1 MTELI
6 LIRHGVTAWNRE
18 RRFQGQ
24 IDIALDDEGHWQAG
38 RLADALAGEPLAAI
52 YASDLARAWHTARP
66 LAEALGLG
74 LTPEPRLR
82 ERFYGAFEG
91 RTFDELQRDAAEDFA
106 RWRAREPDFAL
117 PGGGETLRAL
127 HARVEALL
135 LALARRHPGERIA
148 AVTHGGVLDCAYR
161 VATGLGLSEPR
172 HHDLLNASIN
182 RIAFDGEGF
191 RLVSWG
197 EVEHLRR
204 ADDAIEGD

>member
-6 LIRHGVTAWNRE
+6 LIRHGVTAGTGSDASRARSTFRSTTRATG
-18 RRFQGQ
+18 RR
-24 IDIALDDEGHWQAG
+24 AG
-38 RLADALAGEPLAAI
+38 SAAALAGEPLGAI
-52 YASDLARAWHTARP
+52 YASDLSRAWHTARP
-66 LAEALGLG
+66 LAETLGLG
-74 LTPEPRLR
+74 PTPEPRLR
-82 ERFYGAFEG
+82 ERFYGAFEAAPSTSCSATRP
-91 RTFDELQRDAAEDFA
+91 RTSRAGAPGIPTSRFRAGA
-106 RWRAREPDFAL
+106 RRCVRCTHGWRAAA
-117 PGGGETLRAL
+117 GARAQ
-127 HARVEALL
+127 A
-135 LALARRHPGERIA
+135 PGERIA

-172 HHDLLNASIN
+172 HHDLLNASVN

>member
-24 IDIALDDEGHWQAG
+24 IDIPLDDEGHWQAG
-38 RLADALAGEPLAAI
+38 RLAAALASEPLSAV
-52 YASDLARAWHTARP
+52 YASDLSRAWHTARP
-66 LAEALGLG
+66 LAETLGLAP
-74 LTPEPRLR
+74 TAEPRLR

-106 RWRAREPDFAL
+106 RWRARDPDFAL
-117 PGGGETLRAL
+117 PGGGETLRVL
-127 HARVEALL
+127 YARVEALL

-172 HHDLLNASIN
+172 HHELLNASVN
-182 RIAFDGEGF
+182 RIAFDGERF
-191 RLVSWG
+191 SLVSWG

>member
-24 IDIALDDEGHWQAG
+24 IDIPLDDEGHWQAG
-38 RLADALAGEPLAAI
+38 RLAAALAGEPLGAI
-52 YASDLARAWHTARP
+52 YASDLSRAWHTARP
-66 LAEALGLG
+66 LAETLGLG
-74 LTPEPRLR
+74 PTPEPRLR

-106 RWRAREPDFAL
+106 RWRARDPDFAL
-117 PGGGETLRAL
+117 PGGGESLRAL
-127 HARVEALL
+127 YARVEALL
-135 LALARRHPGERIA
+135 LALVRRHPGERIA

-172 HHDLLNASIN
+172 HHDLLNASVN